1 MTYRFFRAFCLPLT
15 LVSFILMTLTACTEQ
30 VDQEQAAAPQQMP
43 PMPVEVAQV
52 VVTPLSE
59 AKVYSGLLQAAQQV
73 NLIPQVSGHIKS
85 VEFDEGSVVEQGEVL
100 FMIDSRSFEAEL
112 KRLRA
117 QLKSFEAQIELAKRD
132 VERAES
138 LRTKN
143 AISQEQLDNRNTQLT
158 KSIADA
164 DSLRAAI
171 DVAKLNLSYCTV
183 TSPINGVI
191 SRAFTTR
198 GNFVTSGETVMTE
211 IVSNDIFYAYFAVDE
226 AIYSKLRN
234 VSQDKLENVVLM
246 NLVGEYDYPHKGRI
260 DFVDNKIDRSTGTIR
275 LRAAFENVDGKFTS
289 GSFVRLNV
297 RVSEQAEAVL
307 VRETAI
313 STDLSN
319 KYVLVVGEGNV
330 LEYRPIKLGAR
341 VGNLRAVES
350 GLAAGEKIVINGLKR
365 VWPGIPVDP
374 QISEMIS
381 AEALEQIV
389 QKQAILA
396 SDPAAIKHSA
406 E

>member
-15 LVSFILMTLTACTEQ
+15 LVSFTLMTLTACTEQ
-30 VDQEQAAAPQQMP
+30 DAQEQAAAPQQMP

-52 VVTPLSE
+52 VSTPLSE
-59 AKVYSGLLQAAQQV
+59 AKIYSGLLQAAQQV
-73 NLIPQVSGHIKS
+73 NLIPQVSGHIDS
-85 VEFDEGSVVEQGEVL
+85 VEFDEGSVVEQGQVL

-112 KRLRA
+112 KRLRS

-132 VERAES
+132 VARAES

-171 DVAKLNLSYCTV
+171 EVAKLNLSYCTV
-183 TSPINGVI
+183 KSPINGVI
-191 SRAFTTR
+191 SRAITTR
-198 GNFVTSGETVMTE
+198 GNFVTLGETVMTE
-211 IVSNDIFYAYFAVDE
+211 IVSNDVFYAYFAVDE

-246 NLVGEYDYPHKGRI
+246 NLVGEYDYPHRGRI

-275 LRAAFENVDGKFTS
+275 LRAAFENTDGKFTS

-374 QISEMIS
+374 QMSEMIS

-396 SDPAAIKHSA
+396 SDPAAIKRSA

>member
-15 LVSFILMTLTACTEQ
+15 LVSLSFLALTACSEQ
-30 VDQEQAAAPQQMP
+30 GASEQAAAPQQMP
-43 PMPVEVAQV
+43 PMPVDVAQV
-52 VVTPLSE
+52 VLTPLSE
-59 AKVYSGLLQAAQQV
+59 AKIYSGLLQAAQQV

-85 VEFDEGSVVEQGEVL
+85 IEFDEGSVVEKDQVL

-117 QLKSFEAQIELAKRD
+117 QLKSFDAQIELAKRD
-132 VERAES
+132 VARAES

-191 SRAFTTR
+191 SRAFATR

-211 IVSNDIFYAYFAVDE
+211 IVSNDIFHAYFAVDE
-226 AIYSKLRN
+226 LIYSKLRS
-234 VSQDKLENVVLM
+234 VSQDKLENIVLM
-246 NLVGEYDYPHKGRI
+246 NLVGEQDYPHRGRI

-275 LRAAFENVDGKFTS
+275 LRAVFENVDGKFTS

-297 RVSEQAEAVL
+297 RVSEQSEAVL
-307 VRETAI
+307 IKETAI

-319 KYVLVVGEGNV
+319 KYVLVLGEENM
-330 LEYRPIKLGAR
+330 LEYRAIKLGAR
-341 VGNLRAVES
+341 LGGLRVVES
-350 GLAAGEKIVINGLKR
+350 GLSANEKIVVQGLQR
-365 VWPGIPVDP
+365 VRPGMPVDP
-374 QISEMIS
+374 QVSEMIS
-381 AEALEQIV
+381 PEALQQIV
-389 QKQAILA
+389 QKQAALA
-396 SDPAAIKHSA
+396 SDPAALNNAA